1 MVTIEIRK
9 SEKLRQ
15 PLSGFV
21 SFDYKAEIVATIKA
35 LPFRIYNVDTKEWE
49 IPTDDIDYLK
59 GKLVDEKVSII
70 EKEKMKPKFNIIPT
84 DYEFKTQPFT
94 YQREGIE
101 YGLKYDNWLLA
112 DQQGLGKSYQ
122 LIHMTI
128 LRKQL
133 YGYKHC
139 LIICGI
145 NGLKWNWLN
154 EIHTHSNQDGYILGQ
169 KCNKK
174 GKLKIGSGA
183 DKIASAN
190 SLLKNE
196 NEFPYFIITNVESL
210 RDQKLVEALKKC
222 CDKNII
228 NFIAFDEIQVAKSPT
243 SQQSKGLLKLN
254 AECKIGMSGT
264 PLMNSPMDLY
274 IILKWLGYET
284 HPYGA
289 FKNHYCVMGGYGN
302 YNIVGYKN
310 LESLQ
315 SQIDKIMLRRLKK
328 DVLDLPDK
336 VYVDEFVEMSK
347 QQANI
352 YAEVETDIRNNIDLI
367 MTSPSPLSAL
377 IRLRQATGYTGILS
391 STIQESA
398 KLDRMEE
405 LVAESVSNGDKC
417 IIFSNWTQ
425 MTDIIK
431 TRLKNY
437 NPAVITGQIKDEER
451 RIQKDMFMEN
461 ERCKVIIGTIGAMG
475 VGLTLTA
482 GTTVIFLDEPWTKA
496 AFEQAVD
503 RAHRIGTK
511 SNVTIYSI
519 MCKDTIDV
527 RVHELI
533 AKKGKMSDMLIDG
546 ELVGSKSEIF
556 NFLLS

>member
-21 SFDYKAEIVATIKA
+21 SFYYKAEIVATIKA

-210 RDQKLVEALKKC
+210 RDQELVEALKKC

-254 AECKIGMSGT
+254 AECKVGMSGT

>member
-210 RDQKLVEALKKC
+210 RDQELVEALKKC

-254 AECKIGMSGT
+254 AECKVGMSGT